1 MIQKKFIIACCII
14 FSLLN
19 SCGSS
24 SSEKTPLFNIET
36 NSKSNSFKLGD
47 TLTINIVNNKQK
59 TINSVTHQLQNITV
73 NDKVVL
79 DNFKLGIHNLTT
91 TINYDDTSETLE
103 TKITILNNQT
113 PKILGF
119 EIINTYPH
127 DITSYTQGLE
137 FYDGRLYES
146 TGQYTESKLRK
157 INYKTGDILKEHQ
170 LADRYFGE
178 GLTVLNDKVFQLTWQ
193 ENTGFVYNA
202 ETFEVLNTFKYGKS
216 KEGWG
221 LCNDGYKL
229 YKSDGTENIYILNAE
244 TQAET
249 DFIQV
254 FTDKGKI
261 GALNELEWIDGK
273 IYANIY
279 QRNGVVIINPK
290 NGATEAVIDFS
301 PLKSKVKQHTGLDV
315 LNGIAF
321 NPETN
326 TIFVTGKRWD
336 KLFEVKL
343 TEK

>member
-1 MIQKKFIIACCII
+1 MIRKKLLIVGFII

-24 SSEKTPLFNIET
+24 SSDKTPLFTIET

-47 TLTINIVNNKQK
+47 TLTINIINNKQK
-59 TINSVTHQLQNITV
+59 TINTVTHKLQNITLD
-73 NDKVVL
+73 NKVVL
-79 DNFKLGIHNLTT
+79 DNFKLGVHNLTT
-91 TINYDDTSETLE
+91 TINYDDTSETLN

-137 FYDGRLYES
+137 FYNGNLYES

-157 INYKTGDILKEHQ
+157 INYKTGDVLQEHK

-178 GLTVLNDKVFQLTWQ
+178 GLTILNDKIFQLTWQ

-202 ETFEVLNTFKYGKS
+202 ETFDVLNTFKYGKS

-221 LCNDGYKL
+221 LCNDGEKL
-229 YKSDGTENIYILNAE
+229 YKSDGTENIYILDAN

-249 DFIQV
+249 AHIQV

-301 PLKSKVKQHTGLDV
+301 SLKSKVKQHTGLDV

-321 NPETN
+321 NPDTQ
-326 TIFVTGKRWD
+326 TIFVTGKRWNQ
-336 KLFEVKL
+336 LFEVKL

>member
-1 MIQKKFIIACCII
+1 MIQKKFIIAGCII
-14 FSLLN
+14 FSLLT

-24 SSEKTPLFNIET
+24 SSDKTPLFTIET
-36 NSKSNSFKLGD
+36 NSKNNSFKLGD
-47 TLTINIVNNKQK
+47 TLKLSIKNNQQK
-59 TINSVTHQLQNITV
+59 TIGKITHKLQNNIIEDV
-73 NDKVVL
+73 VVL
-79 DNFKLGIHNLTT
+79 DNVKLGIHNITT
-91 TINYDDTSETLE
+91 VVSFEDSSETID
-103 TKITILNNQT
+103 TKITILNNST
-113 PKILGF
+113 PEILGF

-137 FYDGRLYES
+137 FYNGRLYES

-157 INYKTGDILKEHQ
+157 INYKTGDVLKEHQ
-170 LADRYFGE
+170 LVDRYFGE

-202 ETFEVLNTFKYGKS
+202 ETFEVINTFKYGKS

-229 YKSDGTENIYILNAE
+229 YKSDGTENIFILNAE

-249 DFIQV
+249 DYIQV

-279 QRNGVVIINPK
+279 QRNGVVIINPE

-343 TEK
+343 TKK